1 MAILKGGVDGPISG
15 LVGTVI
21 CYKVDGVNYMRGK
34 IGPRSKNSWSEKQV
48 LHRTRIS
55 SVGSMWKSL
64 ANNPV
69 RLSWKAAAGTWPGYS
84 LFLKTNLAAFSADG
98 SQVDLEYLHLST
110 GNLPLPHQL
119 NASVSGGNDQVWEAT
134 WLNDAGKGLAKSKD
148 ELLVM
153 VVRDGNFSHLFS
165 TGAKR
170 DDQSASFELPVGEG
184 TVQGIYLSFASGD
197 KSSYSLDQFF
207 VAG

>member
-15 LVGTVI
+15 LVGTVV
-21 CYKVDGVNYMRGK
+21 CYHMDGVTYMRGK
-34 IGPRSKNSWSEKQV
+34 THRKEDSWSDKQ
-48 LHRTRIS
+48 LIHRKRVS
-55 SVGSMWKSL
+55 RVAALWKSL

-69 RLSWKAAAGTWPGYS
+69 RSVWRATSKPWPGYS

-119 NASVSGGNDQVWEAT
+119 AASALEGNPEVWEAS
-134 WLNDAGKGLAKSKD
+134 WLNDSGKGMASAKD

-153 VVRDGNFSHLFS
+153 AVRDGKFSHPII

-170 DDQSASFELPVGEG
+170 GDKKALIQLPEGEG
-184 TVQGIYLSFASGD
+184 NVQGIYLSFVSSGKD
-197 KSSYSLDQFF
+197 ACSMDQFF
-207 VAG
+207 AA